1 MKLDLGDYKIES
13 DDRQFIVLAK
23 SIVKE
28 SKLTKEENVGKEVFK
43 PVAYH
48 SNFQSVLKFL
58 SNKVLLDN
66 DDINTIKDKLEQ
78 LHKEIARLNKALEI

>member
-13 DDRQFIVLAK
+13 DDRQFVVLAK

-43 PVAYH
+43 PVAYY
-48 SNFQSVLKFL
+48 SNFKSVLKFIG
-58 SNKVLLDN
+58 NKVLLDN